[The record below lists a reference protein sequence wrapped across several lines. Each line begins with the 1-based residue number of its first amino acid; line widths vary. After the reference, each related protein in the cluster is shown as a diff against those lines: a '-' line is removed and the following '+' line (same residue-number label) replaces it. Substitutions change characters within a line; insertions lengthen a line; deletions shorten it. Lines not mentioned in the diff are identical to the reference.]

1 MNVLDRVFHLTENN
15 TSLRKEL
22 LGALTSFFA
31 IAYIILVTPGYLS
44 QTGMDYSAVLVA
56 TCVASALGCF
66 ISAAFGMPF
75 MMTPGV
81 GLNAF
86 FTYTLCF
93 AMGYTWQQ
101 GLAVVFLSGLCF
113 LIITVTPLRDML
125 INCIPPSMKSAISA
139 GLGLFISLI
148 GLLNA
153 GLVTAQD
160 GALALG
166 ELSLPPTL
174 LALLGLLIT
183 GVLMAWKLPGA
194 MLIGI
199 IITTLLGFPLGVTQ
213 LPQSIT
219 LSGISLAPVFLQADF
234 GGLLSL
240 GVLPL
245 VTAVITF
252 TMCLCFDSLGSV
264 ICVAGAGGLLSKD
277 GSLGKYSRGM
287 TVSAVGTCLAS
298 LLGGPAL
305 IPPVEGSTGL
315 ADGARTPLHAIGT
328 GVCFLLAIF
337 VAPIAGMI
345 PSAATA
351 PSLILIGMLM
361 IGNATNI
368 YWHNLEIALPCF
380 LTMVMIPFTYSVP
393 DGIGIGMISYVI
405 ICLIT
410 GKGKKV
416 PPITYGLAAMFIIM
430 YILSAL

>member
-1 MNVLDRVFHLTENN
+1 
-15 TSLRKEL
+15 
-22 LGALTSFFA
+22 
-31 IAYIILVTPGYLS
+31 
-44 QTGMDYSAVLVA
+44 
-56 TCVASALGCF
+56 
-66 ISAAFGMPF
+66 
-75 MMTPGV
+75 
-81 GLNAF
+81 
-86 FTYTLCF
+86 
-93 AMGYTWQQ
+93 
-101 GLAVVFLSGLCF
+101 
-113 LIITVTPLRDML
+113 
-125 INCIPPSMKSAISA
+125 
-139 GLGLFISLI
+139 
-148 GLLNA
+148 
-153 GLVTAQD
+153 
-160 GALALG
+160 
-166 ELSLPPTL
+166 
-174 LALLGLLIT
+174 
-183 GVLMAWKLPGA
+183 
-194 MLIGI
+194 
-199 IITTLLGFPLGVTQ
+199 TQ

-287 TVSAVGTCLAS
+287 TVSAVGTCLSS

-416 PPITYGLAAMFIIM
+416 PLITYGLAAMFIIM